1 MQLPVVNIYSNLRNK
16 SFVILT
22 LFVSLAGEFHHASS
36 QNSNIKFEH
45 FNIEQGLPSGVV
57 PCLFQDHKGYIW
69 FGTFHGI
76 ARYDGYKIVSFTN
89 REGDSTSISNEI
101 IEALCDDIEG
111 NIWVGH
117 ARGLDKFNTVT
128 ETFTHFILNSQ
139 KPLTDWSQ
147 HVLCLH
153 VDKDGN
159 LWIGTGGGL
168 YKFNKATN
176 SFLWLKHSN
185 TDPQSIMSN
194 SINAIYEDRD
204 GSLWFGTGSGLDK
217 IDKSTNKFKHF
228 WADPNEQQ
236 GYAVMKGNVH
246 WVLSVYEDR
255 EGIMWLGTNGGL
267 VKFDRRHETF
277 TINNHNASNP
287 SSLANNTI
295 LSICEDANGKLWIS
309 TKSGVD
315 VFEKNSK
322 KFMHY
327 SLNAKEPESLS
338 SDDVGQILMDRS
350 GTIWISTYD
359 HGGVNKYVP
368 PNPAIRHYKF
378 DSNKPGDFLNSGLSG
393 IFEDRKGIIWF
404 ATRKGFV
411 TFDPVSEVLENQAYD
426 PYLGLLSK
434 SKDGTIWLYKL
445 SGAIFFKKVNSDQFK
460 QLVGPDG
467 NAIIHDKAVCMQNTS
482 DGCIWFGTFD
492 GDIFKID
499 PVSGK
504 TSLLARI
511 STRIGSIYEDKSG
524 TVWIG
529 TREGGI
535 LRYDSKHETFK
546 PFTYDLND
554 TLTISGNN
562 VDWICEDKPGTLWI
576 IANGRVNK
584 FDQVRQKWI
593 RLGENQG
600 FPVHIFMITSD
611 QNGYLWMSAP
621 NATYKY
627 NPETNKFKKYDYLT
641 GWSFKTTNGE
651 MYLKNRQGITR
662 FNPDSL
668 HDNSFIPPVVITS
681 FRKFEKPFPI
691 GNGIRLPYDENF
703 IAFEF
708 AALSYIDPE
717 RNQYAY
723 KLEGID
729 KDWVYSG
736 TRRYA
741 SYPNLHPGKY
751 IFRVKGSNNDG
762 VWNEA
767 GTSITLIIAS
777 PWWKTWWAYIS
788 YGLFF
793 LFTLYWLR
801 RYEMNR
807 LSFRD
812 QVKMDAAVLKEK
824 EETEKLKSR
833 FFANISHEFRTPL
846 TLILGPAEKIISG
859 TSDDVKKDANTIK
872 RNSRRLLQLINQ
884 LLDLSKL
891 EAGKLKLEASKGNI
905 VSFVKGVALS
915 FESLAESK
923 DITLTLY
930 SEKEFI
936 ELYFDREKMIQVLT
950 NILSNAFKFTPVDGK
965 ITVSV
970 KETDSKHVEIKIR
983 DTGIGIAAEEIP
995 KLFDRF
1001 YQVDSSLTREF
1012 EGTGIGLALTKELVE
1027 LHHGSIRVE
1036 SKQKDAGMEGSVW
1049 TEFIVELPLGKEHLK
1064 NEEIIKDTSKVIETK
1079 DSIGEKSHFKPDL
1092 HLGPGLKIQEE
1103 MADELK
1109 YDKTIILVVEDNYDM
1124 REYIKE
1130 SLDSNY
1136 QIEEAVNGEQGV
1148 RKAGKIIPDLIIS
1161 DMMMPKMAGNELVR
1175 ILKNEEATSH
1185 IPIIL
1190 LTAKAGHEDKLE
1202 GLETGADDYLTK
1214 PFDIKE
1220 LQVRIRNLI
1229 KIRKKLQEKYSKPE
1243 NMLPGTKEQR
1253 LNSIDEKFMFRVAQV
1268 IDKHISEEEFD
1279 IEEFCSE
1286 VAMSRTQ
1293 LHRKLK
1299 ALTGKSAS
1307 LYIRSVKLARAK
1319 QLIEEQQGTISEIAY
1334 SVGFSSP
1341 VYFTRCFREE
1351 FGYPPSDLK
1360 K

>member
-1 MQLPVVNIYSNLRNK
+1 MVLAVLLFMGSQDACSQKNI
-16 SFVILT
+16 
-22 LFVSLAGEFHHASS
+22 
-36 QNSNIKFEH
+36 IKFEH

-57 PCLFQDHKGYIW
+57 PCLFQDRKGFIW

-76 ARYDGYKIVSFTN
+76 ARYDGYKIVPYTN
-89 REGDSTSISNEI
+89 REGDTTSISNAV
-101 IEALCDDIEG
+101 IEAICDDNEG

-128 ETFTHFILNSQ
+128 ETFTHFVLNSR

-153 VDKDGN
+153 VDKDGI

-185 TDPQSIMSN
+185 TDSQSIISN
-194 SINAIYEDRD
+194 SVNAIYEDRN
-204 GSLWFGTGSGLDK
+204 GSLWFGTGSGLDMF
-217 IDKSTNKFKHF
+217 DKSTNKFKHY
-228 WADPNEQQ
+228 WAEPNEQLDH
-236 GYAVMKGNVH
+236 ALMKGNVH
-246 WVLSVYEDR
+246 WVLSVYEDS

-267 VKFDRRHETF
+267 VMFDRRNEAF
-277 TINNHNASNP
+277 IIYSHNASNP

-295 LSICEDANGKLWIS
+295 SSLCEDAGGKLWLS

-322 KFMHY
+322 IFMHY
-327 SLNAKEPESLS
+327 SQNVKEPESLS
-338 SDDVGQILMDRS
+338 SDNVAQILMDRS

-368 PNPAIRHYKF
+368 PNPAIRHYEF
-378 DSNKPGDFLNSGLSG
+378 DGNKPGNFLNSGLSG
-393 IFEDRKGIIWF
+393 IFEDSKGIIWF
-404 ATRKGFV
+404 ATPKGFV
-411 TFDPVSEVLENQAYD
+411 TFDPASEVLENEAYD

-445 SGAIFFKKVNSDQFK
+445 SGAIFFKKVNSDQFR
-460 QLVGPDG
+460 QLFGFDG
-467 NAIIHDKAVCMQNTS
+467 NAIILDKAVCMQNTS

-492 GDIFKID
+492 GDIYKIN

-504 TSLLARI
+504 ISLLARI
-511 STRIGSIYEDKSG
+511 SSRIEQIYEDKSG
-524 TVWIG
+524 IVWIG

-535 LRYDSKHETFK
+535 WCYDSRHETFK

-554 TLTISGNN
+554 TLTISGND
-562 VDWICEDKPGTLWI
+562 VDWICEDKLGTLWI
-576 IANGRVNK
+576 IADGRVNK
-584 FDQVRQKWI
+584 FDHVRQKWI
-593 RLGENQG
+593 RLGKNEG
-600 FPVHIFMITSD
+600 FPTHIFMITSD
-611 QNGYLWMSAP
+611 RNGYLWMSAP
-621 NATYKY
+621 DATYKY

-641 GWSFKTTNGE
+641 GLSFKTTNGE
-651 MYLKNRQGITR
+651 MYLMNRKRITR
-662 FNPDSL
+662 FYPDSL
-668 HDNSFIPPVVITS
+668 RDNSFIPPVVITS
-681 FRKFEKPFPI
+681 FSKFEKPFPI

-729 KDWVYSG
+729 KAWVYSG
-736 TRRYA
+736 TRRFA

-762 VWNEA
+762 VWNEI
-767 GTSITLIIAS
+767 GTSVSLIIFP
-777 PWWKTWWAYIS
+777 PWWKTWWAYFS

-793 LFTLYWLR
+793 LFALYSLR

-859 TSDDVKKDANTIK
+859 TSDDNIKDANTIK

-915 FESLAESK
+915 FESLSESK
-923 DITLTLY
+923 DITLRLQTD
-930 SEKEFI
+930 KEYI
-936 ELYFDREKMIQVLT
+936 ELYFDREKMMQVLT

-970 KETDSKHVEIKIR
+970 KETDKKQVEIKVH
-983 DTGIGIAAEEIP
+983 DTGIGIATEEIP

-1036 SKQKDAGMEGSVW
+1036 SKKEDIGSEGSGW
-1049 TEFIVELPLGKEHLK
+1049 TEFIVGLPMGKDHLK
-1064 NEEIIKDTSKVIETK
+1064 DEEILKDAVKVIETRVFANDENQLILNLPSF
-1079 DSIGEKSHFKPDL
+1079 DSEIIREVLPGEL
-1092 HLGPGLKIQEE
+1092 QEE
-1103 MADELK
+1103 R
-1109 YDKTIILVVEDNYDM
+1109 TIILVVEDNYDM

-1130 SLDSNY
+1130 SLDTNY

-1161 DMMMPKMAGNELVR
+1161 DMMMPKMDGNELVR
-1175 ILKNEEATSH
+1175 ILKNDETTSH

-1190 LTAKAGHEDKLE
+1190 LTAKAGHDDKLE

-1220 LQVRIRNLI
+1220 LQVRVRNLI
-1229 KIRKKLQEKYSKPE
+1229 STKKKLQEKYSKPE
-1243 NMLPGTKEQR
+1243 NLLQGTKEQR
-1253 LNSIDEKFMFRVAQV
+1253 LSSIDEKFMFRVAQV

-1279 IEEFCSE
+1279 IEEFCGE

-1319 QLIEEQQGTISEIAY
+1319 KMIEEKQATISEIAY

-1341 VYFTRCFREE
+1341 VYFTKCFREE
-1351 FGYPPSDLK
+1351 YGYTPSDLK